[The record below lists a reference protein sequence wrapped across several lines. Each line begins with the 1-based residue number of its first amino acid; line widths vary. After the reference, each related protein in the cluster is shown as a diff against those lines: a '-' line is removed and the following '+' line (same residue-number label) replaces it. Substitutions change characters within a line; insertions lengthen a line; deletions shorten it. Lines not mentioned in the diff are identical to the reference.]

1 MFSNNKNKFSKCE
14 KYPIMQ
20 VIVQIIYDNEVTD
33 ELQEYKEN
41 LEKLGATV
49 FLVPTGKDIQCVL
62 KSQLIRLLAQ
72 HFPFIHDNDVIVTAD
87 VDAFV
92 MTKDLYKP
100 LTLNRVSLMKFS

>member
-1 MFSNNKNKFSKCE
+1 M
-14 KYPIMQ
+14 
-20 VIVQIIYDNEVTD
+20 TD
-33 ELQEYKEN
+33 ELEEYKES

-49 FLVPTGKDIQCVL
+49 FLVPTGKDIKCVL

-72 HFPFIHDNDVIVTAD
+72 HFPFVRDNDIIVTAD

-100 LTLNRVSLMKFS
+100 LTLDRVSMK